1 MELLPLTEGGSVNAV
16 PPSLTGLVLA
26 GGSLFAQATQP
37 AGGPDLLGVAAI
49 ISAFAALVAS
59 VGGII
64 LGLRK
69 RSVSDEVL
77 LELLKKH
84 EDDD

>member
-1 MELLPLTEGGSVNAV
+1 MSAV
-16 PPSLTGLVLA
+16 PSLIGLSLST
-26 GGSLFAQATQP
+26 GSLLAQATQP

-77 LELLKKH
+77 LKLLEKR
-84 EDDD
+84 DDDE